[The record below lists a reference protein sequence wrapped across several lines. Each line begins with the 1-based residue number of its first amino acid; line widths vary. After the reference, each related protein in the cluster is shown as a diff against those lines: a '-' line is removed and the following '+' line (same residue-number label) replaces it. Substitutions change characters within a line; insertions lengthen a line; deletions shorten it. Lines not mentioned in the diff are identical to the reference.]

1 MDKNI
6 KKKYDEAKQKL
17 LQMKGRQSEINE
29 ILFDDDHIVTEEEKD
44 ILNNE
49 LLELE
54 NGIKYWNSV
63 IGNIEKDN
71 KELTKR
77 KRKVSVEEEKQL
89 LDKVFIDYDVSFN
102 PLLGKFV
109 YCKDYSNGRS
119 NKHCNPQ
126 FQMFEATK
134 INNMLREWSDH
145 TFEMEYPEII
155 RYFQETGHSHE
166 MNVFTFHSENWNND
180 YVYNRAN
187 ILKDKYWIKPDS
199 DLSNYARDAFEDLFY
214 CVCGSKQEN
223 IDHLQTWIAYKYLF
237 PERNSSIPNID
248 LGGHPGGN
256 GKNTLVILLK
266 TIFLRSTVKAT
277 TKDELLKFN
286 GPWEDAIVLH
296 YDEPEENE
304 LPGAKLKNATGTDEQ
319 RIEKKGFD
327 AYQADRNYN
336 FIFTSNNP
344 KGCIKLEGGGKG
356 ASDRRYSVI
365 TTDIVMRQYVK
376 DKYNMTDEQAG
387 EYING
392 LLDIMRDRQQASKWL
407 YETIQK
413 YSIDTMTELHA
424 LHGIDYNKRFE
435 DQKTNLDL
443 VFDQVTKIVE
453 NTKVITL
460 DIVSQV
466 ATAILND
473 GINKKFNN
481 RSIKNHYIKY
491 LEKNGYK
498 GRYEFKERHYVKI
511 LWNGDM
517 ADSNEDA
524 FQVTCLLLD
533 GGDNKFEY
541 SEISNRRYQKSMPL
555 AKDDIKL
562 TIM

>member
-1 MDKNI
+1 MNSKVQ
-6 KKKYDEAKQKL
+6 KAYEEAKQKI
-17 LQMKGRQSEINE
+17 LQLTGRRTQINE
-29 ILFDDDHIVTEEEKD
+29 ILYDENLTITEDEKES
-44 ILNNE
+44 LNKE
-49 LLELE
+49 LIQIQ
-54 NGIKYWNSV
+54 NGLTYWNDEVSK
-63 IGNIEKDN
+63 IEKDH
-71 KELTKR
+71 KELSKR
-77 KRKVSVEEEKQL
+77 QRKLTVEDEKKI

-109 YCKDYSNGRS
+109 YCKDYSNGQS

-126 FQMFEATK
+126 FQMFESSK
-134 INNMLREWSDH
+134 INNMLRQWTKH
-145 TFEMEYPEII
+145 TFEMDYPEII
-155 RYFQETGHSHE
+155 QYFQECGRSHE
-166 MNVFTFHSENWNND
+166 MNVFTFHQENWNKD
-180 YVYNRAN
+180 DVYNRAR
-187 ILKDKYWIKPDS
+187 ILKDKYWIKPDY
-199 DLSNYARDAFEDLFY
+199 DLTDYMHDAFDDLFY
-214 CVCGSKQEN
+214 CVCGGKQEN
-223 IDHLQTWIAYKYLF
+223 IDHISIWIAYKYLY

-304 LPGAKLKNATGTDEQ
+304 LPGSKLKNATGTDEQ

-356 ASDRRYSVI
+356 ASDRRYSVV

-376 DKYNMTDEQAG
+376 DKYNMTDDQAG

-407 YETIQK
+407 GMVIKK
-413 YSIDTMTELHA
+413 YKIDEMLELNP
-424 LHGIDYNKRFE
+424 LHGYDYNKRFE

-443 VFDQVTKIVE
+443 VFDEVTKIVDK
-453 NTKVITL
+453 TKIITL
-460 DIVSQV
+460 DTVTQV
-466 ATAILND
+466 ANALLND
-473 GINKKFNN
+473 NNHKKFDN
-481 RSIKNHYIKY
+481 RRVKQHYIKY

-498 GRYEFKERHYVKI
+498 GRYEFKERHHVKM
-511 LWNGDM
+511 LWDGDV
-517 ADSNEDA
+517 ADNNNDQL
-524 FQVTCLLLD
+524 QVTCLLLD
-533 GGDNKFEY
+533 EGDNKFEY
-541 SEISNRRYQKSMPL
+541 SEISNRRYQKSMSL
-555 AKDDIKL
+555 TKDEVRINIL
-562 TIM
+562 

>member
-1 MDKNI
+1 MDKRTI
-6 KKKYDEAKQKL
+6 EKKKKELRDLYGQEREL
-17 LQMKGRQSEINE
+17 LDVVEG
-29 ILFDDDHIVTEEEKD
+29 DVATDEEKEKLYQSLD
-44 ILNNE
+44 ILRR
-49 LLELE
+49 
-54 NGIKYWNSV
+54 K
-63 IGNIEKDN
+63 IEAQKDEIDQMTEDN
-71 KELTKR
+71 KELNRR
-77 KRKVSVEEEKQL
+77 KRKLTIEEEKQI
-89 LDKVFIDYDVSFN
+89 LDRVFNEYDVSFN

-109 YCKDYSNGRS
+109 YCKDYSNGQS

-126 FQMFEATK
+126 FQMFESSK
-134 INNMLREWSDH
+134 INNMLRQWTKH
-145 TFEMEYPEII
+145 TFEMDYPEII
-155 RYFQETGHSHE
+155 RYFQECNQSHE
-166 MNVFTFHSENWNND
+166 MNVFTFHNENWNKD
-180 YVYNRAN
+180 DVYNRAR
-187 ILKDKYWIKPDS
+187 ILKDKYWIKPD
-199 DLSNYARDAFEDLFY
+199 DNLDNYMRDAFEDLFY
-214 CVCGSKQEN
+214 CVCGGKQEN
-223 IDHLQTWIAYKYLF
+223 IDHLRTWIAYKYLY

-376 DKYNMTDEQAG
+376 DKYNMTDEEAG

-392 LLDIMRDRQQASKWL
+392 LLDVMRDREQASMWM
-407 YETIQK
+407 YDTIK
-413 YSIDTMTELHA
+413 TYNVDTMTELHA

-443 VFDQVTKIVE
+443 VFDEITKVVE
-453 NTKVITL
+453 TTKVIPLET
-460 DIVSQV
+460 VSQV
-466 ATAILND
+466 ASAILYD
-473 GINKKFNN
+473 GMNKKFDN
-481 RSIKNHYIKY
+481 RKIKQNYIKY

-498 GRYEFKERHYVKI
+498 GRYDFKERHHLKI
-511 LWNGDM
+511 LWDGEV
-517 ADSNEDA
+517 ADPNSDIL
-524 FQVTCLLLD
+524 QVTCLLLD
-533 GGDNKFEY
+533 EGDNKFEF
-541 SEISNRRYQKSMPL
+541 SEVSSRRYEKGTAL
-555 AKDDIKL
+555 TKDYIKVN
-562 TIM
+562 IQ